1 MANAGQLG
9 IKQLLEAEG
18 KAQEIVN
25 NARKAKQALLKQ
37 ARDDA
42 EREIKE
48 YYTTRQNEFDQYQK
62 QHLAGTGTYAQQLA
76 VTTDTQIKS
85 TQEAIE
91 KNRDKVID
99 LLLNFTSEVYTEVA
113 AK

>member
-48 YYTTRQNEFDQYQK
+48 YYATRQQQFDDYQK
-62 QHLAGTGTYAQQLA
+62 QHLAGTGSYAQQLA

-85 TQEAIE
+85 TQEAIDQ
-91 KNRDKVID
+91 NRNKVLD
-99 LLLNFTSEVYTEVA
+99 LLLKFTAEVHTEVA
-113 AK
+113 K